1 MRILKII
8 SAITII
14 SALMLLS
21 GCKSKNANS
30 FKIEKSVFGKTADGT
45 VVYLYTLSNSN
56 DMTVKI
62 TNYGGIVNSILVP
75 DKNGKIGDVVLGFDS
90 LSSYETKSPYF
101 GALIGRYGNRIAK
114 GKFTLDGNDYQLPT
128 NDGPNSLHGG
138 TKGFDKRVWE
148 PKEIMGPDSVGLE
161 LTYLSKDGEE
171 GYPGNL
177 KVRVEYSL
185 NNNNELRIDYHAVTD
200 KKTIVNLTHHSYF
213 NLKDDGK
220 SDIYS
225 HLLKIN
231 ADYYTPID
239 STLIPTGEIVPVEN
253 TPFDFRNFT
262 PIGKRIH
269 EDNQQL
275 KFAGGYDHNFVL
287 RGKNGEMKMAAEV
300 KEDSTG
306 RTLEVWTDQPGLQ
319 FYSGNFLNGTLI
331 GKYGIKYVHRSA
343 FCLESQHF
351 PDSPNEPKFPSTV
364 LNPGDTYHT
373 TTIYK
378 FGVEGK

>member
-1 MRILKII
+1 
-8 SAITII
+8 
-14 SALMLLS
+14 MLLS